1 MASSKQSD
9 ASLAANPTALFANLI
24 GSNKGGVGKSFVC
37 RIVYHAFLAEGLAVI
52 PFDADTSTHDFSDIY
67 DEVPESN
74 ILGFDIDEA
83 IDCLNPV
90 IDAVGQNRSH
100 VLVNMPGNI
109 DQIFERWFVTNN
121 IAELMQENDFKMR
134 IWYVVTGDYDSYM
147 NLFVSLRKYGNFLS
161 HVVVKNNISNRTNWQ
176 EFENNAELQDLI
188 KKQGCPVIEIPY
200 LHLSL
205 EKMNSFRLRKLKW
218 SQILDVQEQGFGI
231 VERSR
236 TKKFL
241 LSCSD
246 QIKSQRLIQV

>member
-1 MASSKQSD
+1 MASPKQSD
-9 ASLAANPTALFANLI
+9 VPLAATSTSLFANLI
-24 GSNKGGVGKSFVC
+24 GSNKGGVGKSFIC
-37 RIVYHAFLAEGLAVI
+37 RIVYHAFLINNLSVI

-67 DEVPESN
+67 DEIPESN
-74 ILGFDIDEA
+74 ILGLDIDEA

-90 IDAVGQNRSH
+90 VDAVGQNRSH

-121 IAELMQENDFKMR
+121 IAEIMQDNDFQMR
-134 IWYVVTGDYDSYM
+134 IWYVITGDYDSYM
-147 NLFVSLRKYGNFLS
+147 NLFVSLKKYGDFLS
-161 HVVVKNNISNRTNWQ
+161 HVVVKNNISSRTNWQ
-176 EFENNAELQDLI
+176 EFENNFELQDLI
-188 KKQGCPVIEIPY
+188 KTQSCPVIEIPY

-218 SQILDVQEQGFGI
+218 GQILDVQEPGFGM

-246 QIKSQRLIQV
+246 QMKSQGLI